1 MRLRE
6 IFLEPAV
13 RGVPVDDDSLI
24 EIHAEISRSKPL
36 LRSAFKSF
44 YTQMIEAADH
54 LGAPTRCE
62 VELGSGGGFLKDIR
76 PSVITTDVRPMG
88 TLDRALNAEAMD
100 IRSES
105 VSRFYA
111 INVFHHLPNPRF
123 FFKELIRV
131 LEPKGVCIL
140 IEPHTGL
147 VSSWLHSRIHEDEY
161 FDITMQNWERPQKGG
176 PMSGANQAL
185 ADIVFERD
193 RHVFQEEF
201 GSGLRIAST
210 DYCMNGLRYLFSGGV
225 NFRQLV
231 PTFCNPLLC
240 ATERAFAPVARH
252 WSLHQI
258 IALQKNEPS
267 NFN

>member
-44 YTQMIEAADH
+44 YTQMIESADQ

-62 VELGSGGGFLKDIR
+62 VELGSGGGFFKEIR
-76 PSVITTDVRPMG
+76 PSVITTDVRPLR

-100 IRSES
+100 INSES

-111 INVFHHLPNPRF
+111 INVFHHLPNPRIF
-123 FFKELIRV
+123 FNELIRV
-131 LEPKGVCIL
+131 LEPKGVCVL
-140 IEPHTGL
+140 IEPHVGFA
-147 VSSWLHSRIHEDEY
+147 SSWLHSRIHEDEY

-185 ADIVFERD
+185 ADIVFGRD
-193 RHVFQEEF
+193 QDIFKAEF
-201 GSGLRIAST
+201 GSSLRIASKA
-210 DYCMNGLRYLFSGGV
+210 YCTNGLRYLFSGGV
-225 NFRQLV
+225 NFRQLA
-231 PTFCNPLLC
+231 PSFCASLF
-240 ATERAFAPVARH
+240 AGMERALAPIARH
-252 WSLHQI
+252 WTLHQI
-258 IALQKNEPS
+258 IILQKNEP
-267 NFN
+267 F